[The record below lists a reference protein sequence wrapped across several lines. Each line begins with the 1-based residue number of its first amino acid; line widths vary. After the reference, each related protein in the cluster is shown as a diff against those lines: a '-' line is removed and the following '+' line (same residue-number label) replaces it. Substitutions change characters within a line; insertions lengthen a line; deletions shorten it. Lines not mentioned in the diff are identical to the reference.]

1 MGCVSIS
8 RSHLSDAKR
17 AAKQGLSSATGLCGS
32 SSTFD
37 FEILAQVHCNRFWLG
52 LRLNRTALA
61 RRTGTMPAEETK
73 ELEAHAPPLTVE
85 RTVPL
90 WEKHGTADPSRSTA
104 HEAASGDAEVVE
116 PPLLSGFMVARMR
129 QLGLDGPR
137 DALDA
142 VAPLWEMPIE
152 EQLAR
157 KQDEMRALVSRLLP
171 GEGGASCEPIR
182 SLRASCDDKVAPPMR
197 NTCEMSIGRDRSGSA
212 CCGFRL
218 GVASSQ
224 DGNAVAP
231 PSGVPFVPAW
241 MVAAADECTAAM
253 RELDG
258 AREEGDGEE
267 GLPPLPY
274 LSLRLRGSLRTLE
287 AVAVLTARDP
297 PLAGARATPAES
309 DLAGRLAHAAAR
321 HNQSLRAV
329 LIRDVEGGCLPVL
342 QPEKDA
348 PASCD
353 TPEVGTIVE
362 ELRSGLRLHVS
373 PLAFFQVSTEAAE
386 VLFSTVVEMATTDGF
401 PDMVLDLCCGG
412 GVLGL
417 EVARAAAEQGV
428 EAARVLGVEL
438 STSGARDARV
448 NAAANSLRHP
458 QYEVICGKAED
469 CIGAIAGAAT
479 SANAVAILDPPRT
492 GMAPSVC
499 KALRATEAVKRVVL
513 CSCNPHGHNL
523 RRDFVVKGGSL
534 AANLRVLCSER
545 GRGTPFRVERIV
557 PIDLFEHTPHVELC
571 VLCVRAPSR
580 SPTSTRPRP
589 TRRERK
595 RP

>member
-1 MGCVSIS
+1 MRSLLERGGALRPSI
-8 RSHLSDAKR
+8 DAP
-17 AAKQGLSSATGLCGS
+17 G
-32 SSTFD
+32 
-37 FEILAQVHCNRFWLG
+37 
-52 LRLNRTALA
+52 
-61 RRTGTMPAEETK
+61 
-73 ELEAHAPPLTVE
+73 
-85 RTVPL
+85 
-90 WEKHGTADPSRSTA
+90 
-104 HEAASGDAEVVE
+104 ASGEEGRLESYTRQLILGVTFLHESGVCHRDIKCSNL
-116 PPLLSGFMVARMR
+116 LLSGDLRRLKVADFGQIKWLTSHSAR
-129 QLGLDGPR
+129 GLSGS
-137 DALDA
+137 
-142 VAPLWEMPIE
+142 PLWLAPEVIKE
-152 EQLAR
+152 EIDRSADTSR
-157 KQDEMRALVSRLLP
+157 AYMRADVW
-171 GEGGASCEPIR
+171 
-182 SLRASCDDKVAPPMR
+182 SL
-197 NTCEMSIGRDRSGSA
+197 
-212 CCGFRL
+212 
-218 GVASSQ
+218 
-224 DGNAVAP
+224 
-231 PSGVPFVPAW
+231 
-241 MVAAADECTAAM
+241 
-253 RELDG
+253 
-258 AREEGDGEE
+258 
-267 GLPPLPY
+267 
-274 LSLRLRGSLRTLE
+274 
-287 AVAVLTARDP
+287 
-297 PLAGARATPAES
+297 
-309 DLAGRLAHAAAR
+309 
-321 HNQSLRAV
+321 
-329 LIRDVEGGCLPVL
+329 GC
-342 QPEKDA
+342 
-348 PASCD
+348 
-353 TPEVGTIVE
+353 
-362 ELRSGLRLHVS
+362 
-373 PLAFFQVSTEAAE
+373 
-386 VLFSTVVEMATTDGF
+386 TVVEMATTDGF

-534 AANLRVLCSER
+534 ASNLRVLCSER